1 MAGSLKW
8 FEYITDG
15 GEAFALFMDESNGE
29 AIGNVDYTAAS
40 SAQFKLPSNVTARF
54 ARYTSADGNYQ
65 RVIPIS
71 STAIAAA
78 LPATIDLEVAG
89 QAGLVTMSLS
99 IVKGEVFSPIPRAAD
114 TGLND
119 GDDT

>member
-8 FEYITDG
+8 FEYTTDG
-15 GEAFALFMDESNGE
+15 GDDFAVFMDESNGE
-29 AIGNVDYTAAS
+29 AVGNTDYTAAS
-40 SAQFKLPSNVTARF
+40 DAQFKLPSNVKARF

-71 STAIAAA
+71 TAAIAAA
-78 LPATIDLEVAG
+78 LPATIELEVAG
-89 QAGLVTMSLS
+89 QTALVTMSLS

-114 TGLND
+114 TGLDD
-119 GDDT
+119 GDET